1 MFERRIC
8 YETIE
13 KKILKRAT
21 MKKREKKEIE
31 NRNREK
37 RKETDK

>member
-1 MFERRIC
+1 MLWNNK
-8 YETIE
+8 

-21 MKKREKKEIE
+21 MKKKEKKEIE